1 MKAPMFKTNNIY
13 LNMYI
18 QKKNYNENNKYIII
32 EGLLLIANEPIDYV
46 L

>member
-1 MKAPMFKTNNIY
+1 MKAPMFRTNNIY
-13 LNMYI
+13 LIMYI

-32 EGLLLIANEPIDYV
+32 KGLLLILIAPMN